1 MALSSAAG
9 LGHLE
14 SYSGVA
20 HATLARNVNVVRPQ
34 FALFDPDHLALVPH
48 LLRSLDLLHTHTM
61 PLSLHSRTLISPT
74 HVAARLAGCARA
86 RTHLAQPRASPTLLA
101 GHAVVEGVPAR
112 RRADQSRTSHS
123 TQCGGPPSSGDV
135 LRAAPRRVGR
145 RRPSCSSTTG
155 RCGGCR
161 WRGVNHRVR
170 LRGVERAAAGDVG
183 LGEPRL
189 AALGLFS
196 SAPPESVQRR
206 RGLRPHLSYMCAASR
221 ICSSSKNI

>member
-9 LGHLE
+9 LDHLE

-48 LLRSLDLLHTHTM
+48 LLQSLDLLHTHTV

-86 RTHLAQPRASPTLLA
+86 RTHLAQPRASPTLLV

-112 RRADQSRTSHS
+112 RRAEPHVALYAVEDLLRLGMF
-123 TQCGGPPSSGDV
+123 CGPRLAALAGGDPV
-135 LRAAPRRVGR
+135 VVAPLAGAAAA
-145 RRPSCSSTTG
+145 
-155 RCGGCR
+155 GGE
-161 WRGVNHRVR
+161 GVNHRVR

-221 ICSSSKNI
+221 ICRK

>member
-20 HATLARNVNVVRPQ
+20 HATLARNVNVVRPR
-34 FALFDPDHLALVPH
+34 FALFDPGHLALVPH

-86 RTHLAQPRASPTLLA
+86 RTHLAQPRASPTLLV

-112 RRADQSRTSHS
+112 RRAEPHVALHAVDDLLRLGPTLGPLLAAQAGSH
-123 TQCGGPPSSGDV
+123 PV
-135 LRAAPRRVGR
+135 VVAPLAGAV
-145 RRPSCSSTTG
+145 
-155 RCGGCR
+155 
-161 WRGVNHRVR
+161 
-170 LRGVERAAAGDVG
+170 AAG
-183 LGEPRL
+183 GEGSTIVC
-189 AALGLFS
+189 AFEAW
-196 SAPPESVQRR
+196 SARQRVT
-206 RGLRPHLSYMCAASR
+206 
-221 ICSSSKNI
+221 

>member
-34 FALFDPDHLALVPH
+34 FALFDPDHLARVPH
-48 LLRSLDLLHTHTM
+48 LLRSLDLLHTHSV

-123 TQCGGPPSSGDV
+123 TQWQRTSFVWGCFAGRASLRWGSSPRPRPKVFNDV
-135 LRAAPRRVGR
+135 AV
-145 RRPSCSSTTG
+145 
-155 RCGGCR
+155 
-161 WRGVNHRVR
+161 
-170 LRGVERAAAGDVG
+170 
-183 LGEPRL
+183 
-189 AALGLFS
+189 
-196 SAPPESVQRR
+196 
-206 RGLRPHLSYMCAASR
+206 
-221 ICSSSKNI
+221 

>member
-9 LGHLE
+9 LDHLE

-20 HATLARNVNVVRPQ
+20 HATLARNVNVVRPR
-34 FALFDPDHLALVPH
+34 FALFDPDHLALVPQ
-48 LLRSLDLLHTHTM
+48 LLRPLDLLHTHTM

-123 TQCGGPPSSGDV
+123 TQWSVEDLLRLGMFCG
-135 LRAAPRRVGR
+135 
-145 RRPSCSSTTG
+145 
-155 RCGGCR
+155 
-161 WRGVNHRVR
+161 
-170 LRGVERAAAGDVG
+170 
-183 LGEPRL
+183 PRL
-189 AALGLFS
+189 AALAGGDPVVVAPLAGAVAAGGEGSTIVCAFEAWSARQRVTYASVSRLAALWGS
-196 SAPPESVQRR
+196 SP
-206 RGLRPHLSYMCAASR
+206 RPR
-221 ICSSSKNI
+221 PTVFNGVTV